1 MATKTFLKNITIAN
15 SKAAAKFI
23 QALEYAENKKSKNVK
38 FDKRVEE
45 VKDKN
50 QIKRLFSE

>member
-23 QALEYAENKKSKNVK
+23 QALEYAENKKSKIVK
-38 FDKRVEE
+38 FDKMLEE
-45 VKDKN
+45 VKDRD
-50 QIKRLFSE
+50 QIKRLFSK